1 MLHWS
6 TNLLLLGS
14 FAADTGGWPQPLH
27 VATAVSEEAGLDPSI
42 SQKTNTGVQTFVN
55 QSRSYAL
62 LSDEQARR
70 RLGSSTAQLV
80 EQCGSDHRCWQ
91 QARQRLGVDLLLHLA
106 VSSNQRGEHATL
118 HLYTDEGKSV
128 TEPHTLPRGG
138 GAPLELLEELLLA
151 PGTVNIALENG
162 STHLQINGEARLL
175 SPNRTVQV
183 SSVPPGN
190 HKLIVEGLG
199 LPQRLEVVR
208 VLPGQTIEIP
218 LNSYPT
224 TGNEGH
230 YRWWGAWASGA
241 LLLGG
246 GIAILSGSGR
256 DGIGWR

>member
-1 MLHWS
+1 M
-6 TNLLLLGS
+6 GS
-14 FAADTGGWPQPLH
+14 LAADNGDWPQPLH
-27 VATAVSEEAGLDPSI
+27 VATAVSEEAGLALSI
-42 SQKTNTGVQTFVN
+42 SQKTSTGVHTFLN

-62 LSDEQARR
+62 LSEEQARL

-80 EQCGSDHRCWQ
+80 AQCDSDHRCWQ

-106 VSSNQRGEHATL
+106 VSSNLRGEQATL
-118 HLYTDEGKSV
+118 HLYTDEGNSI
-128 TEPHTLPRGG
+128 TEPHSLPRGG

-151 PGTVNIALENG
+151 PGAVNVAVENG

-175 SPNRTVQV
+175 SPSRTVKI

-190 HKLIVEGLG
+190 HKVIVEGLG
-199 LPQRLEVVR
+199 LPQRLEIVR

-218 LNSYPT
+218 LNSDPII
-224 TGNEGH
+224 GNDRH